1 MYIPMTIIN
10 AAAANIAIKFGAR
23 GMCTSVVTACAT
35 GTNSIG
41 DAYRHIKDGYADIFC
56 DPTKKCI
63 VLITC
68 LEENDDAQ
76 IVYIGYLSR
85 VEPYENEE

>member
-1 MYIPMTIIN
+1 MELGDDIN
-10 AAAANIAIKFGAR
+10 FYDNNRLYKFIYSESYVIK
-23 GMCTSVVTACAT
+23 
-35 GTNSIG
+35 
-41 DAYRHIKDGYADIFC
+41 KDGYADIYC